1 MSNRIFASMLA
12 LALATPAL
20 AAEPPTG
27 PEKPKCECCAKM
39 ESEPRSCCC
48 KKDKTAEEAHGEHKD
63 HSAH

>member
-1 MSNRIFASMLA
+1 MSNRIFATMLA

-20 AAEPPTG
+20 AAEPPTA

-39 ESEPRSCCC
+39 ESESKSCCC
-48 KKDKTAEEAHGEHKD
+48 KKDKAAEGAHGEHKD